1 MFKDFSR
8 QDLALKSALK
18 YLVKKPTKGQFYQ
31 VAQFNMNTPED
42 GFTATVDSTNIIKLE
57 FHEWGS
63 WWWRHGLGTGS
74 YERDQYEFRNAS
86 KGCEIEIKKAANDAV
101 FIYSD
106 GAKWKEVKF

>member
-1 MFKDFSR
+1 
-8 QDLALKSALK
+8 
-18 YLVKKPTKGQFYQ
+18 
-31 VAQFNMNTPED
+31 MNTPTD
-42 GFTATVDSTNIIKLE
+42 GLTATVDTAGIIKLE